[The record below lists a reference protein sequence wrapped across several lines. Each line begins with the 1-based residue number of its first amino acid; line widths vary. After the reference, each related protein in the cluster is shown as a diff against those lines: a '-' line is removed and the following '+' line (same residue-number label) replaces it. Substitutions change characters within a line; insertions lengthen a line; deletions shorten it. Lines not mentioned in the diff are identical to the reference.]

1 MNQSFFV
8 DQPNIWKT
16 IKGNDMQDFVEKTYL
31 FNRIGLCS
39 QEQTVENIEGG
50 ISLIDEELD
59 EFCTALNSFEGN
71 KEHWLLGSRTD
82 ALDALADILVVTLGL
97 GYRAGF
103 SEEDIKGAM
112 DVVSQQNLNKFC
124 KTKKEAEE
132 SVSAYEDDERYK
144 NVHHERA
151 GEGRYVI
158 VGTTD
163 EGTRKIRKI
172 LKGLHFEN
180 PKGKLMELLMKG
192 DK

>member
-1 MNQSFFV
+1 
-8 DQPNIWKT
+8 
-16 IKGNDMQDFVEKTYL
+16 MQDFVEKTYL

-50 ISLIDEELD
+50 ITLIDEELD

-71 KEHWLLGSRTD
+71 KKHWLLGSRTD

-163 EGTRKIRKI
+163 EGTRKI
-172 LKGLHFEN
+172 LKGLHFED
-180 PKGKLMELLMKG
+180 PKGELMELLMKG